1 MALENVIVDIWICG
15 ATEQQREINP
25 SKWWYRFHR
34 TKRKHISYKLQCL
47 RFCRCGHCPSP
58 CQPDLAA
65 KSTCPTINFQH
76 QRQWR
81 FVCTLCLYFVSDG
94 R

>member
-25 SKWWYRFHR
+25 SKWWFRFHR

-47 RFCRCGHCPSP
+47 
-58 CQPDLAA
+58 
-65 KSTCPTINFQH
+65 
-76 QRQWR
+76 
-81 FVCTLCLYFVSDG
+81 
-94 R
+94 